1 MVCSNYFWNC
11 SFFAF
16 TKLDWNCVPRNMM
29 REPFFLGLFS
39 KSSDTQNLGVWV
51 LSYLHQLRW
60 EIHTDPSTK
69 MAGHLQKKPWI
80 FEGSCQRVPSPHD
93 FWNFV
98 AELVQNAPAFFLLD
112 PAGWVQHAAYRWRY
126 LAPHDARFFDTQR
139 DSGKEKQTIHHMS
152 FTIYNN
158 NSFGNIKS

>member
-69 MAGHLQKKPWI
+69 MAGHLQKKPWV

-98 AELVQNAPAFFLLD
+98 AELVQKLRPFFFVGSWMGPTCRVSLAVLG
-112 PAGWVQHAAYRWRY
+112 ATWRT
-126 LAPHDARFFDTQR
+126 LFWHPKRFR
-139 DSGKEKQTIHHMS
+139 KRKA
-152 FTIYNN
+152 N
-158 NSFGNIKS
+158 NSPHEFYNLQ